1 MAFKSNMLFD
11 VLENILSKKSLVL
24 YKKHVE
30 SEHWK
35 DAAKFMVLRYLSM
48 HSNAAVRDIVISNYL
63 TLERMPEKVLYKWL
77 VDKVP
82 KQNVTFIKYL
92 R

>member
-11 VLENILSKKSLVL
+11 VLENILSKKSLKL
-24 YKKHVE
+24 YKSHIE

-48 HSNAAVRDIVISNYL
+48 HSNSAVRDIVIDNYL

-77 VDKVP
+77 IARIP
-82 KQNVTFIKYL
+82 KQSMTFIKYL

>member
-1 MAFKSNMLFD
+1 MTFKSNMLFD

-35 DAAKFMVLRYLSM
+35 DAAKFMMLRYLSM

-77 VDKVP
+77 IDKIP

>member
-11 VLENILSKKSLVL
+11 VLENILSKKSIKL
-24 YKKHVE
+24 YKSHIK

-35 DAAKFMVLRYLSM
+35 DAAKFIVLKYLSM
-48 HSNAAVRDIVISNYL
+48 HSNSAVRDVVIDNYL

-77 VDKVP
+77 IDCIP
-82 KQNVTFIKYL
+82 KQSITFIKYL

>member
-11 VLENILSKKSLVL
+11 VLENILSKKSFVL

-77 VDKVP
+77 IDKVP